1 MCVSMNKPW
10 YKSRTK
16 VGAVL
21 VGGGMILTFTGRF
34 FLGEMDFVTCAIGQV
49 TGVGIIL
56 TAIGLRDAIEK
67 NQ

>member
-1 MCVSMNKPW
+1 MNKPW

-21 VGGGMILTFTGRF
+21 VGGGMVLTAGGKLLLEEIDLGAAVVAITTG
-34 FLGEMDFVTCAIGQV
+34 I
-49 TGVGIIL
+49 GIIL
-56 TAIGLRDAIEK
+56 AAIGLRDAIEK